1 MERNYEK
8 ISTIL
13 IIAILGVQLFNMVQM
28 ASMQGMNIPTG
39 IQSVS
44 ASVVPT
50 GVPMIYGSEMGIRY
64 DDINP
69 NDQVKANKVINMIG
83 NFDRTMS
90 LTGKDLDRYIKITSE
105 ISCEYC
111 CGATSIIFRKED
123 IERINQQV
131 DAAINAGKITEEQ
144 AQQYRR
150 NAGEAACGCAH
161 SYAMRGLAKYLIKN
175 HGTEFTDDEILEELG
190 KWKTLF
196 FPTQMEAKAQALK
209 ENGIEFNYIN
219 LGSNKYRGIEQG
231 KTTTGN
237 MVGGC

>member
-13 IIAILGVQLFNMVQM
+13 IIAILGIQLFNMVQM

-64 DDINP
+64 DDINA
-69 NDQVKANKVINMIG
+69 NDQIKANKVINVLG
-83 NFDRTMS
+83 NFDRTMT
-90 LTGKDLDRYIKITSE
+90 LDGKDLERYVKITSE

-123 IERINQQV
+123 IERIDQQV
-131 DAAINAGKITEEQ
+131 DAAIASGKITEEQ

-161 SYAMRGLAKYLIKN
+161 SYAMRGLAKYLMKN

-196 FPTQMEAKAQALK
+196 FPTQMEEKAKIMK
-209 ENGIEFNYIN
+209 EKGIEFSYIN
-219 LGSNKYRGIEQG
+219 LGSNEYRGIEQG
-231 KTTTGN
+231 QTTGE